1 MILSDKFVCEDRER
15 STYFKH
21 VAAPIFRKSFTVPEH
36 IKRAEISICGI
47 GFYDLFV
54 NGRKI
59 TKGYLAPYISNPD
72 HITYY
77 DLYDIKPYL
86 QNGENVIGI
95 ILGDGFGN
103 SKTCV
108 WDFDKN
114 VFNASPKL
122 AFFAEIESFDKTE
135 YYDASDFKCKK
146 GAITFNAVSYT
157 HLTLPTK
164 A

>member
-77 DLYDIKPYL
+77 DLYDIKPY
-86 QNGENVIGI
+86 
-95 ILGDGFGN
+95 
-103 SKTCV
+103 
-108 WDFDKN
+108 
-114 VFNASPKL
+114 
-122 AFFAEIESFDKTE
+122 FAERR
-135 YYDASDFKCKK
+135 KCNRY
-146 GAITFNAVSYT
+146 NARRRFR
-157 HLTLPTK
+157 K
-164 A
+164 QQNMRMGF